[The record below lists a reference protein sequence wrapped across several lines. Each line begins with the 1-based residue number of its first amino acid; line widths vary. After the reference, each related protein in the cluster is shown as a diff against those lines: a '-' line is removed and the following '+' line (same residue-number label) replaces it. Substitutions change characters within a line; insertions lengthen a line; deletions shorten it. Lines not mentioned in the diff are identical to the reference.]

1 MGYHT
6 PTWQGGSTPR
16 RQATSAPGQPRH
28 RPATQGQQP
37 ATGQPRHRPAARR
50 RPAAPPTSRTCG
62 HIGSRPPARG
72 GHIGRRPPAR
82 GGPTIYGCSSG
93 RANTSYIVGP
103 PLAGGLGRACG
114 RRRVCGLRRV
124 WPVAR
129 VACGACGLRRVW
141 PVARVAGGA
150 CGQWRAAGGPAGGLT
165 CRLACGGGPVGPIAL
180 HDYSTLWQKG
190 QCMPSYFLTVPCSSH
205 NCELPHMSL
214 RDALA
219 TRYSVMACHYA

>member
-62 HIGSRPPARG
+62 HIGP
-72 GHIGRRPPAR
+72 RPPAR

-93 RANTSYIVGP
+93 RANTSCIVGP

-114 RRRVCGLRRV
+114 RRRVCGR
-124 WPVAR
+124 W
-129 VACGACGLRRVW
+129 RVW

-150 CGQWRAAGGPAGGLT
+150 CGRWRAAGGPAGGLT

>member
-1 MGYHT
+1 MGYRSPAPPPHR
-6 PTWQGGSTPR
+6 PQSR
-16 RQATSAPGQPRH
+16 RRHPGQPSVRAAADTQATRKGWPH
-28 RPATQGQQP
+28 RPQATRKGWP
-37 ATGQPRHRPAARR
+37 HRPQATRKGWPH
-50 RPAAPPTSRTCG
+50 RPQATRKGWPYYIRLLLRPCEHLVYSRATPCG
-62 HIGSRPPARG
+62 
-72 GHIGRRPPAR
+72 
-82 GGPTIYGCSSG
+82 
-93 RANTSYIVGP
+93 
-103 PLAGGLGRACG
+103 
-114 RRRVCGLRRV
+114 

-129 VACGACGLRRVW
+129 VAGGACGRWRVW

-150 CGQWRAAGGPAGGLT
+150 CGRWRAAGGPAGGLT